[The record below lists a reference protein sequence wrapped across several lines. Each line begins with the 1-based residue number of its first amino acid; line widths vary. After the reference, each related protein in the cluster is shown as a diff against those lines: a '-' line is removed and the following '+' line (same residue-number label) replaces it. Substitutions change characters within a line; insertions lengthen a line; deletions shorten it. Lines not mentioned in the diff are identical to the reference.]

1 MDRKNFVDSTHGGRE
16 SALACAQAYR
26 DHVITSMPPLLW
38 REKMEIRTTNNTSG
52 VVGVCLLRKKSVVH
66 SWHAGI
72 QIQGKKWQR
81 SFSIRKHG
89 YDNAREKAI
98 QYRLKMLPSV
108 EGEYVMHPV
117 QKRPQL
123 LPPTLARAAWE
134 AQKEHTLL
142 MAILACPPVG
152 AFHVEGRQKP
162 SDSIASVKRAYV
174 FARGK
179 SIRPSWR

>member
-52 VVGVCLLRKKSVVH
+52 VVGVCLICKKGVAH

-98 QYRLKMLPSV
+98 QYRLKMLQSV

-117 QKRPQL
+117 TKK
-123 LPPTLARAAWE
+123 TTIVVVADAS
-134 AQKEHTLL
+134 
-142 MAILACPPVG
+142 ACCLG
-152 AFHVEGRQKP
+152 SAKGTYP
-162 SDSIASVKRAYV
+162 SNGNIGVSS
-174 FARGK
+174 G
-179 SIRPSWR
+179 